1 MKRGHAMMISQPA
14 LMSLNATWQR
24 LMRTSAGDAEPAA
37 GEALHAQDPVLVG
50 TMQDG
55 VDVAA
60 EPSLM
65 VAAVDGGESRAPAAR
80 QEGQANPDAIDA
92 SAPLA
97 ANERRARAAALRA
110 MAFGRDRRFDAA
122 RAAFAEAAGLDPLLD
137 LTRTPAF
144 WKLERAAHEAAID
157 AYLQVGRER
166 DAAVLRARVQSTF
179 RPKPVRPRPQVVLSP

>member
-1 MKRGHAMMISQPA
+1 MISQPA

-37 GEALHAQDPVLVG
+37 GEALQAQDPVLVD

-60 EPSLM
+60 EPSRM
-65 VAAVDGGESRAPAAR
+65 VAAVDGGESRALAAR